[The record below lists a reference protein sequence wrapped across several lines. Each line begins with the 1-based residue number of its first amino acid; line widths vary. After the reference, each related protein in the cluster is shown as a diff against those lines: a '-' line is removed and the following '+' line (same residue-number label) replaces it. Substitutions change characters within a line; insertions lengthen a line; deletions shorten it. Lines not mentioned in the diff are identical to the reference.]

1 MKIQPIRGTHDIFG
15 EDLLLY
21 KFIKNLI
28 SNLAEIYDYRQ
39 IITPIFEDTN
49 LFKKP
54 LGEDSDVVLKEM
66 YSFKDRNDSFLTL
79 RYVLII

>member
-15 EDLLLY
+15 NDLLLY
-21 KFIKNLI
+21 KNIENTIENF
-28 SNLAEIYDYRQ
+28 AEIYDYKQ

-54 LGEDSDVVLKEM
+54 LGDTSDVVLKEM
-66 YSFKDRNDSFLTL
+66 YSFKGNFLC
-79 RYVLII
+79 V